1 MLAAYGMHEDRS
13 ILGEPARDARTEF
26 VEGFSRRL
34 VGLREAL
41 SALKSR
47 PDDKSIRDHLQRRL
61 HAVATATQV
70 LGLSSASEA
79 LLDAVRLLEQTAR
92 SGVSPEQLQT
102 LTRVLEIVPQL
113 LHERP
118 PPAAEEVPTASPMHV
133 LVFGAPFIVA
143 GLTEGRRR
151 IECFLTE
158 DFSEALEHLRT
169 HGPNVAIVDSGA
181 RQARQLIRAITSDG
195 STEAIPVLVLTPPGE
210 GNDQHFIQAGA
221 AGVLR
226 LPLSPEDLRKA
237 LFSFGTVKSSGLSQ
251 AGLGSLDLQTLS
263 KKIAEE
269 IQAGLVDSALTD
281 TDELA
286 IDFGQGSEVIAAV
299 WGALAKVRQVVAL
312 ASSGQVRFK
321 ESGPLGGVVLESLS
335 SRGGVA
341 RDAGSS
347 SQVELKG
354 RKVVVA
360 DDDPAIVWLLSD
372 VLRSVGMQVFEA
384 KDGEQAL
391 ELVRDNWPD
400 LLITD
405 VVMPKLDGLEL
416 CRQLKRDIAVRDVPV
431 ILLSWKEDLLQR
443 VRELGVV
450 ADGYIRKETD
460 ASTLMERVREVLR
473 PRARVETRLLA
484 RAPVSGRLDGLTP
497 RWLLDSTRRNLE
509 NARIQLRDAAYV
521 YEVELREGEPVTAT
535 RTNGEGMVERGRGM
549 LRAFLGVSAGRFEVK
564 PENTPLE
571 RELFGSLEEQILP
584 LIDAAREIAHQLISS
599 ALLNI
604 ERVELDRDMALGYL
618 ASTPLSAR
626 LLTERL
632 LASASPR
639 ELVLSGEF
647 SPSSVHSVLWDLN
660 QHGAIQRL
668 DTVDLSLCVPE
679 VAAAPYGFS
688 FQLSPEPPRAFP
700 HASDATSF
708 RTSELTPVD
717 LGSALVSLAAN
728 DSPEPAPVAAA
739 VQTHR
744 EASVPSPEPS
754 DESPVDA
761 VIAAEAIGF
770 GGTPDAPSTEALW
783 PGDTDEV
790 SPAAPPVANGDA
802 KAEPF
807 PRNLKSRAKHW
818 AKAIAPPAAAAMVA
832 FGLVRYLVV
841 PSLQP
846 SAGDNALPN
855 AVPQTAAAAK
865 GPATGSEPAGVKP
878 LAKAAASPP
887 QIEVLPPPEGIPVPQ
902 GLGLLLL
909 ETGARHSFYL
919 DGDFIGVGPRR
930 YAQLRPGQHEI
941 KLQLA
946 SEQQTFSVTITP
958 GKMTRVRPAEGLATP
973 ATP

>member
-13 ILGEPARDARTEF
+13 ILGEPERDARTEF

-47 PDDKSIRDHLQRRL
+47 PDDKSVRDQLQRRL

-92 SGVSPEQLQT
+92 SGASQEQLQI

-118 PPAAEEVPTASPMHV
+118 PPAAEEVPSASPMHV

-181 RQARQLIRAITSDG
+181 RQARQLIRAITSDC

-226 LPLSPEDLRKA
+226 LPLSPEDLRRA
-237 LFSFGTVKSSGLSQ
+237 LFSFGNAKSSGLSQ
-251 AGLGSLDLQTLS
+251 AGLGSLDLATLS
-263 KKIAEE
+263 KRIAEE

-281 TDELA
+281 TDDLA

-341 RDAGSS
+341 REAGSS

-360 DDDPAIVWLLSD
+360 DDDPAIVWLLAD
-372 VLRSVGMQVFEA
+372 VLQSVGMQVFEA

-497 RWLLDSTRRNLE
+497 RWLLDSTRQNLE

-521 YEVELREGEPVTAT
+521 YEVEMREGEPVTAT
-535 RTNGEGMVERGRGM
+535 RTNGEGLVERGRGM

-564 PENTPLE
+564 PENTSLE

-632 LASASPR
+632 LAGASPR

-660 QHGAIQRL
+660 QHGAIQQL
-668 DTVDLSLCVPE
+668 DSVDLSLCVPE
-679 VAAAPYGFS
+679 VTAAPYGFS
-688 FQLSPEPPRAFP
+688 FQLSPEPPRVFP
-700 HASDATSF
+700 LADDATSLQ
-708 RTSELTPVD
+708 TSELTPVD

-728 DSPEPAPVAAA
+728 DSPEPARVAAA
-739 VQTHR
+739 VQVHR

-770 GGTPDAPSTEALW
+770 GGTPDAPSTTGW
-783 PGDTDEV
+783 PTNTDEV
-790 SPAAPPVANGDA
+790 SPAAPPVASEEA
-802 KAEPF
+802 TAEPH
-807 PRNLKSRAKHW
+807 PRNLKNW
-818 AKAIAPPAAAAMVA
+818 AKYWAKSIAPPAAAAMVA

-846 SAGDNALPN
+846 AANESPSPN
-855 AVPQTAAAAK
+855 VAPPTAAAAK
-865 GPATGSEPAGVKP
+865 APAASNEPPSAKP
-878 LAKAAASPP
+878 LAKSAPSTP

-930 YAQLRPGQHEI
+930 YAQLPPGQHEV